1 MRIGDQQ
8 DRELVV
14 NILIATFESNPA
26 VQWMLRKG
34 IHYKASLQRMAN
46 FVFSRS
52 LRDQGVLISSN
63 EKSVALF
70 YRANSK
76 KISLMELWEEL
87 SFIISSVPFLK
98 IPALIQ
104 REYRRKSIR
113 PSSAPYL
120 YFWFLGVLPEDAGAG
135 FELKNAMFAEAKKQQ
150 LPIYLETSLSRN
162 RRIYERIGFETY
174 HEWIDEKRNIC
185 FWFMRWRHGEQKV

>member
-1 MRIGDQQ
+1 MRLGNQH
-8 DRELVV
+8 DRDLVV

-26 VQWMLRKG
+26 VKWMLRKG
-34 IHYKASLQRMAN
+34 IHFKASLTRMAN
-46 FVFSRS
+46 FVFSKS
-52 LRDQGVLISSN
+52 LRHQGVLVSSN

-76 KISLMELWEEL
+76 KTSLREIYEEL
-87 SFIISSVPFLK
+87 YFIITSVPFFK

-113 PSSAPYL
+113 PSSEPYL

-135 FELKNAMFAEAKKQQ
+135 FELKNAVFAEAKKQQ
-150 LPIYLETSLSRN
+150 LPIYLETSLNRN
-162 RRIYERIGFETY
+162 RYIYERIGFETY
-174 HEWIDEKRNIC
+174 HEWIDVDRNIC
-185 FWFMRWRHGEQKV
+185 FWFMRWKPVDLKV